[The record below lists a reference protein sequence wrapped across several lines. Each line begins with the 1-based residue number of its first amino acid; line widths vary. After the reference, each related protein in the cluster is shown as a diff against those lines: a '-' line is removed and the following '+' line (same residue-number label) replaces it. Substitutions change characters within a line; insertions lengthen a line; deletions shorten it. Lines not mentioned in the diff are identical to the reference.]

1 MNNVKNKEFIERT
14 LEPPLESLIMNFFI
28 WIETETET
36 ETGTMLSGVHM
47 YDYFD
52 VS

>member
-14 LEPPLESLIMNFFI
+14 LEPPLESLTMNLFI

-36 ETGTMLSGVHM
+36 GTILSGVHM